1 VVTPW
6 STVLPE
12 KLTCFSYSRNFPHCK
27 KHESLPHI
35 HQVSTTCSY
44 PELDKSRPCA
54 NTTSRKSILILFLL
68 LRLDL
73 PSGLFAIGFSTKAL
87 YACSLSPTHVTCPT
101 YLFLL
106 DLITRIIL
114 SKKCRLK
121 SSLLCSF
128 LDSLVSWSLLG
139 PKYLSH
145 PMFRLC

>member
-1 VVTPW
+1 VVTSW

-12 KLTCFSYSRNFPHCK
+12 KLTGFSYSRNFPHCK
-27 KHESLPHI
+27 KRERLPHI
-35 HQVSTTCSY
+35 HQVPTTCPY
-44 PELDKSRPCA
+44 PEACA
-54 NTTSRKSILILFLL
+54 HTTSRKSILILFLH

-87 YACSLSPTHVTCPT
+87 YACFLFPTHVTCPT

-114 SKKCRLK
+114 RNKCRLK
-121 SSLLCSF
+121 SSLLCSL
-128 LDSLVSWSLLG
+128 LDSLVNWSLLG

-145 PMFRLC
+145 PMFQLC